1 MNSNTHNQLRI
12 EIQKKFG
19 STIKKQSDLKLL
31 LLSIE
36 NCTQKYIGFNTIR
49 RFFGFL
55 NYTNPNLNTLNIL
68 SQYLGFSN
76 YSSYQKKKISEDE
89 WFIWNQIIK
98 IELSEII
105 SEEDIIWL
113 QTQLRTYEYHL
124 KIASI
129 FKTLIYRKKYDSLNA
144 FIDPRI
150 FDFEES
156 DRLKI
161 ASNICLL
168 FRSLDYNT
176 VNEVVIKLSP
186 NNTFRENILHWFIDY
201 SYLNGYYGSIIQ
213 EVKKYALPES
223 HELLYYDLILNL
235 NNFLSCKK
243 KIELIS
249 LDRIKPNFYIVLKG
263 RCYGYNLLYYK
274 FKNDISSYETT
285 WNKLLNE
292 INNTTEIHLFTIEIF
307 PILLLNKDLEKT
319 NYLISNFYE
328 DLLTIE
334 NWSGYPFQAMI
345 LLAQSIQ
352 LIHEKKIKEAN
363 VSFQIIS
370 LSKFSLSYKD
380 YILLFYYIVEYKLG
394 KLNNISKIQLKEIE
408 SKYQKT
414 ANQTGFKRFTLKF
427 LREY

>member
-1 MNSNTHNQLRI
+1 MISNTQHQLRI
-12 EIQKKFG
+12 EIQKQFG

-31 LLSIE
+31 LQSIE
-36 NCTQKYIGFNTIR
+36 NITQKNISFNTIR

-55 NYTNPNLNTLNIL
+55 KYTNPNLNTLNIL

-89 WFIWNQIIK
+89 WFNWNQIIK

-105 SEEDIIWL
+105 CEEDIIWL

-168 FRSLDYNT
+168 FRSLDSNT
-176 VNEVVIKLSP
+176 FSEVAIKLSP
-186 NNTFRENILHWFIDY
+186 NITFRENILHWFLDY
-201 SYLNGYYGSIIQ
+201 SYLNGYYGSLIE
-213 EVKKYALPES
+213 EVKKYAIPES

-243 KIELIS
+243 KIKLIS
-249 LDRIKPNFYIVLKG
+249 IDRIKSNFFIVLKG
-263 RCYGYNLLYYK
+263 RCYGYNLLYFK
-274 FKNDISSYETT
+274 MKNDISSYETT
-285 WNKLLNE
+285 WNHILNE
-292 INNTTEIHLFTIEIF
+292 INNTSEIHLFTIEIF
-307 PILLLNKDLEKT
+307 PVLLLTKDIEKS
-319 NYLISNFYE
+319 NYLINNFYE

-352 LIHEKKIKEAN
+352 FIHEKKIKEAN
-363 VSFQIIS
+363 ISFQIIS
-370 LSKFSLSYKD
+370 LSKFSQSYKD

-394 KLNNISKIQLKEIE
+394 KLNNISKVQLKEIE
-408 SKYQKT
+408 LKYQDIVLK
-414 ANQTGFKRFTLKF
+414 TGFKRFTLKF